1 MKRTPFLELVEKYWD
16 TGEYNS
22 KLTKFI
28 GSLKS
33 DDIIAEVD
41 HNREVNEYLDALD
54 DLGEGTAELPEFMYN
69 EDGARIPTDYKKRY
83 PVSVEDR
90 YKSEILKELI
100 GNELINENEVE
111 QFFEYLDYDEALE
124 VRYYLQT
131 MKPKNPYPLHLQT
144 KQREVELTEAA
155 IIEKRSTKATKSSSV
170 IVNPTGCPTIIDIL
184 PDYMRSKKW
193 DRIRNKTRRYTPN
206 YINKCV
212 EIIGDLPLDQVQ
224 NFHAHDVAK
233 KLDALGKANSTVKN
247 YVSSLSGLLTWATTN
262 VRNYNQAIEKPWIAS
277 NAFAGISLED
287 WGAKK
292 RTWEALTTEQL
303 HHLFSLQMSPKERL
317 LFTLL
322 ITTGM
327 RLDEV
332 CLLKWEQIKTDG
344 NGIRYVDLS
353 INPIK
358 NDKFSKRNVAIP
370 DAVLLPP
377 REVGRLFNYRLDDDL
392 KSSKAASRK
401 LNEKYLHKI
410 RLNEKDNRKVVHSL
424 RHNVSGF
431 MLNLRPVPSSEHM
444 DWITGH
450 DMDGSKTESERTR
463 TYGQDPDVSV
473 KYEILNRIQHPW
485 LK

>member
-1 MKRTPFLELVEKYWD
+1 M
-16 TGEYNS
+16 
-22 KLTKFI
+22 
-28 GSLKS
+28 
-33 DDIIAEVD
+33 
-41 HNREVNEYLDALD
+41 
-54 DLGEGTAELPEFMYN
+54 
-69 EDGARIPTDYKKRY
+69 
-83 PVSVEDR
+83 
-90 YKSEILKELI
+90 
-100 GNELINENEVE
+100 
-111 QFFEYLDYDEALE
+111 
-124 VRYYLQT
+124 
-131 MKPKNPYPLHLQT
+131 
-144 KQREVELTEAA
+144 
-155 IIEKRSTKATKSSSV
+155 
-170 IVNPTGCPTIIDIL
+170 
-184 PDYMRSKKW
+184 
-193 DRIRNKTRRYTPN
+193 
-206 YINKCV
+206 
-212 EIIGDLPLDQVQ
+212 
-224 NFHAHDVAK
+224 
-233 KLDALGKANSTVKN
+233 
-247 YVSSLSGLLTWATTN
+247 SSLSGLLTWATTN
-262 VRNYNQAIEKPWIAS
+262 VRNYNQAIEQPWIAS
-277 NAFAGISLED
+277 NAFAGVSLED